1 MARESTLSI
10 DGSTLAYRCAG
21 NPRSPWLVLL
31 HGWPQSK
38 SIYDPVLDELGKD
51 AHAIAFDLPGI
62 GGSHGLPPAA
72 SPCELH
78 ALAGLLLRAAES
90 LGAHSTVFAGVDI
103 GGMLAFAA
111 AREHGARIAGAVVMN
126 TVIPGVAP
134 WSKLVAEPRIWHFAF
149 HAIPQLPELLVSGRE
164 RAYFDYFYDLL
175 AGDKHALTNEIRN
188 DWTRAYQRP
197 EALKAGFDWYR
208 ALESAAQRNAR
219 PVRIDTPILY
229 LRGDAG
235 GRDIDG
241 YVEGL
246 RHAGAANLRSRL
258 IDGSGEFLPI
268 EAPAA
273 TCEALR
279 AFRAELG
286 HAA

>member
-10 DGSTLAYRCAG
+10 DGVTLSYRCAG
-21 NPRSPWLVLL
+21 DAGSPWLILL

-51 AHAIAFDLPGI
+51 EHAIAFDLPGI
-62 GGSHGLPPAA
+62 GGSLGLPPGP

-90 LGAHSTVFAGVDI
+90 LGAHSIVFAGVDI

-126 TVIPGVAP
+126 TVIPGIAP
-134 WSKLVAEPRIWHFAF
+134 WSRLVAEPRIWHFAF
-149 HAIPQLPELLVSGRE
+149 HAIPQLPERLVSGRE

-208 ALESAAQRNAR
+208 ALESAAQRNAG

-235 GRDIDG
+235 GRDIDD

-246 RHAGAANLRSRL
+246 RKAGAANLRSRL
-258 IDGSGEFLPI
+258 ISGSGEFLPI

-273 TCEALR
+273 SCEALR

>member
-90 LGAHSTVFAGVDI
+90 LGAHSI
-103 GGMLAFAA
+103 
-111 AREHGARIAGAVVMN
+111 
-126 TVIPGVAP
+126 
-134 WSKLVAEPRIWHFAF
+134 
-149 HAIPQLPELLVSGRE
+149 
-164 RAYFDYFYDLL
+164 DLL
-175 AGDKHALTNEIRN
+175 AGDKPALTNEIRN

-219 PVRIDTPILY
+219 PARIDTPILY

-246 RHAGAANLRSRL
+246 RRAGAANLRSRL
-258 IDGSGEFLPI
+258 IGGSGEFLPV

-286 HAA
+286 LAA

>member
-62 GGSHGLPPAA
+62 GGSHGLPPAT

-188 DWTRAYQRP
+188 GWTRAYQRP

>member
-10 DGSTLAYRCAG
+10 DGLTLSYRSAG
-21 NPRSPWLVLL
+21 DPRSPWLVLL

-38 SIYDPVLDELGKD
+38 SIYDPVLGELGKD
-51 AHAIAFDLPGI
+51 AHAVAFDLPGI
-62 GGSHGLPPAA
+62 SGSLGVPAP

-78 ALAGLLLRAAES
+78 ELAGLLLRAAES
-90 LGAHSTVFAGVDI
+90 LGAHSIVFAGVDI

-111 AREHGARIAGAVVMN
+111 AREHGTRIAGAVVMN

-134 WSKLVAEPRIWHFAF
+134 WSRLIADPRIWHFAF
-149 HAIPQLPELLVSGRE
+149 HAIPQLPEQLVSGRE

-175 AGDKHALTNEIRN
+175 AGDRHALTDEIRN
-188 DWTRAYQRP
+188 DWTRAYERP

-208 ALESAAQRNAR
+208 ALEKAAQRNAQ
-219 PVRIDTPILY
+219 PVRIDTPLLY

-235 GRDIDG
+235 GRDIDD

-246 RHAGAANLRSRL
+246 RQAGAANLRSRL
-258 IDGSGEFLPI
+258 IPGSGEYLPV

>member
-10 DGSTLAYRCAG
+10 DGLTLSYRCAG
-21 NPRSPWLVLL
+21 DPGSPWLILL

-38 SIYDPVLDELGKD
+38 SIYDPVLDELGRD

-62 GGSHGLPPAA
+62 GGSHGLPPGP

-90 LGAHSTVFAGVDI
+90 LGAHSIVFAGVDV

-134 WSKLVAEPRIWHFAF
+134 WSRLIAEPRIWHFAF
-149 HAIPQLPELLVSGRE
+149 HAIPQLPERLVSGRE

-208 ALESAAQRNAR
+208 ALESAAQRNAG
-219 PVRIDTPILY
+219 PVRIETPILY

-235 GRDIDG
+235 GRDIDD
-241 YVEGL
+241 YVAGL
-246 RHAGAANLRSRL
+246 RKAGAANLRSRL
-258 IDGSGEFLPI
+258 ISGSGEFLPI